1 MQSVMYGYRSS
12 KQIRNIGKHMCVIV
26 KLQKFNTSL
35 VYVRIPDITL
45 YMFSKDVNVMG
56 WWPLFQIKIL
66 SLSLSLLLK

>member
-1 MQSVMYGYRSS
+1 
-12 KQIRNIGKHMCVIV
+12 MCVIV